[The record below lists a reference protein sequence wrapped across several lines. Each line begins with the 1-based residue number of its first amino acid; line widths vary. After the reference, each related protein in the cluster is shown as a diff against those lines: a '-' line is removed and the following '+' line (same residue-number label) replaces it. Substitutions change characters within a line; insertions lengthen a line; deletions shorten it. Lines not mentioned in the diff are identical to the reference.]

1 MSLLD
6 QIKTQSQITDTVIV
20 SFSMGK
26 DSIVTLDLAKKYF
39 KTVYAFFM
47 YLVPDLEF
55 QEDMLKRYEDFYD
68 IEILR
73 VPHFE
78 NADFYRFG
86 SFREPDYTVPRVK
99 IRAVYEHIRQQ
110 TGAYWIAGGEKI
122 SDSIVRR
129 AMLKHSGSIDIE
141 RGRFFPLT
149 YWRNKEVLNYIN
161 AKKLIYP
168 RINRELGFSL
178 HSLQGKELYKLR
190 ELYPN
195 DYERVLEFFPE
206 AQAGVLKYE
215 KYDLARGDD

>member
-99 IRAVYEHIRQQ
+99 IRAVYEHIIQQ

-122 SDSIVRR
+122 ID
-129 AMLKHSGSIDIE
+129 SIDIE